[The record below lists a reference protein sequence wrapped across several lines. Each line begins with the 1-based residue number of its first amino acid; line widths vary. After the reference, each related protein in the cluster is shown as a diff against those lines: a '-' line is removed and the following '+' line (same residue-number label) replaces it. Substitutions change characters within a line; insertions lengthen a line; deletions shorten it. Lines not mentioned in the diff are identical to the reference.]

1 MYQTFGKYL
10 LELQAMHITNETTAK
25 IIQIQMAQYKDM
37 PNKSSI
43 ENVPM
48 TPDMEYIADTLSC
61 REYILE
67 QVKNLRTKDLK
78 FAAKNIIQAQII
90 EQEGDMFQIHKKQNY
105 TAPPEIRDIAIQ
117 KLQEACKI

>member
-10 LELQAMHITNETTAK
+10 LELQAMHIANETTAK

>member
-1 MYQTFGKYL
+1 M
-10 LELQAMHITNETTAK
+10 LELQAMHIANETTAK
-25 IIQIQMAQYKDM
+25 MIQIQMAQYKDM

-43 ENVPM
+43 EKIPM

-67 QVKNLRTKDLK
+67 QVKNLRTKDLE

>member
-10 LELQAMHITNETTAK
+10 LELQAMHIANETTAK
-25 IIQIQMAQYKDM
+25 IIQIQMTQYKDM

>member
-10 LELQAMHITNETTAK
+10 LELQAMHIANETTAK
-25 IIQIQMAQYKDM
+25 MIQIQMAQYKDM

-43 ENVPM
+43 EKIPM

-67 QVKNLRTKDLK
+67 QVKNLRTKDLE

>member
-10 LELQAMHITNETTAK
+10 LELQAMHIINATTAK
-25 IIQIQMAQYKDM
+25 MIQIQLARYKNI

-43 ENVPM
+43 EKAPM

-78 FAAKNIIQAQII
+78 FAAENIIQAQII